1 MSKSIRV
8 KVNAVYEDVIY
19 LNTGSEESVKVQT
32 SNFKAVPF
40 KGEVLDL
47 DGYSEFKMANR
58 KGRYASFS
66 NCKFVQRTTNPA
78 EEFERKYNDEEKPVV
93 NESAP
98 F

>member
-32 SNFKAVPF
+32 SSFKTVPF
-40 KGEVLDL
+40 RGEVLDL
-47 DGYSEFKMANR
+47 EGYYKFSMANR
-58 KGRYASFS
+58 KGKYASFS
-66 NCKFVQRTTNPA
+66 NCKYVQRIA
-78 EEFERKYNDEEKPVV
+78 EEQAEKQEAVSEPDTDK
-93 NESAP
+93 EAAP

>member
-1 MSKSIRV
+1 MSKQIRV

-19 LNTGSEESVKVQT
+19 LNTGSEESVKVQS

-47 DGYSEFKMANR
+47 DGYSEFQMANR

-66 NCKFVQRTTNPA
+66 NCKYVQRIA
-78 EEFERKYNDEEKPVV
+78 EEIEKQAEAVK
-93 NESAP
+93 EQAP